1 MNDRKHILV
10 GLFVIGGLI
19 LLAVLIIWFKGVA
32 GFLRGG
38 YTVEAHLESSAGIR
52 DGKPVFQDGLGVGDV
67 LDVASALPEKPG
79 VWIRMRIN
87 PGVRIPADA
96 QFVAQQSAVGETTLD
111 FQSPPPK
118 EGEVAYPPASYL
130 PTDGTARV
138 RGISQGPSLLPKQVV
153 DDLHSGIQELKTG
166 MAQLKGLDAVIA
178 NLRELSEPRT
188 LADVKAGKRMNLCT
202 TLEQFEVTAKSLQG
216 VVENP
221 DSDLGKLLA
230 EARAAAKQLR
240 EAVEKA
246 GLALDGVNKA
256 VGSFDAASQSVQQVG
271 DKASVF
277 IDKLSKDA
285 DRLSATLDHIN
296 AVVAD
301 IRQGKGTLGQLVAN
315 DTLHR
320 QMVNLVE
327 NLRTLTDNANR
338 VFTLWRE
345 EGLMAK
351 EKKDRPTAREP
362 KP

>member
-1 MNDRKHILV
+1 MNDRKHIMV
-10 GLFVIGGLI
+10 GLFAIGGLI

-32 GFLRGG
+32 GFIRGG
-38 YTVEAHLESSAGIR
+38 YIVEARLDSSSGIR
-52 DGKPVFQDGLGVGDV
+52 YGKPVFQDGLDIGDV
-67 LDVASALPEKPG
+67 LSVTSALPEEPG
-79 VWIRMRIN
+79 VWVRMRIN
-87 PGVRIPADA
+87 PDVRIPADA
-96 QFVAQQSAVGETTLD
+96 RFVAQQSAVGETTLD
-111 FQSPPPK
+111 FQSPQPK
-118 EGEVAYPPASYL
+118 EGKVAYPPASYL

-138 RGISQGPSLLPKQVV
+138 RGIARGPSLLPDQVV
-153 DDLHSGIQELKTG
+153 EDLHSGIQELKTG
-166 MAQLKGLDAVIA
+166 MAQFKGFDAVIA

-188 LADVKAGKRMNLCT
+188 LADVKAGKRMNLFT

-216 VVENP
+216 FVENP

-246 GLALDGVNKA
+246 GQALDGVSKA
-256 VGSFDAASQSVQQVG
+256 VGSFDAASQGIRQVG
-271 DKASVF
+271 DKAGAF

-285 DRLSATLDHIN
+285 DRLSATLDGIN

-301 IRQGKGTLGQLVAN
+301 IRQGKGTLGQLVTN

-320 QMVNLVE
+320 QLVNLVE

-351 EKKDRPTAREP
+351 EKK
-362 KP
+362 